1 MTPEF
6 AYFLKVNVAFVLFY
20 AFYRLLFYKDTFF
33 KLRRVSL
40 LAFFGLALLYPL
52 LNIQEWVK
60 EQEPMTEVIMM
71 YAAMMP
77 EVTITPET
85 VVKTDWKAVM
95 LSASSYIYWS
105 VVALL
110 LVRFFVQLTS
120 ILLLAYRSKRT
131 LIHGVL
137 VYRLDKPA
145 GPFSF
150 FQMIFIHPE
159 SHSEKEID
167 EILTHECTHVFQ
179 WHSIDVMICELIT
192 VVCWV
197 NPFAWLL
204 KREVRHNLEY
214 LADNTVIQ
222 SGYDCKSYQ
231 YHLLGLAHHY
241 QAAATLYNSFNVL
254 HLKNR
259 ISMMNK
265 KRSHGIGRTKYL
277 IFIPLAV
284 FLMLLSNI
292 EAVARITKEIA
303 ADAVADVK
311 EATEVMITQGDNVK
325 VTGQVID
332 DFNGPVIGA
341 SVIIKGTNVGTITDT
356 KGNFTLETTKD
367 AVLSFSFPGMKPK
380 EVAVKDVLGNLKV
393 QLYPDGSIQ
402 RTQPTTGTAPAAS
415 PKPRTSTDQV
425 FTVVEVMP
433 EFPGGQEAL
442 LQFLAKTVKYPVIAQ
457 ENGIQGRVTASFI
470 VEKDGSVTD
479 IEVIRG
485 VDPSLDKEAIRV
497 LSTMPKWTP
506 GKQRGQD
513 VAVKY
518 TVPVTFRLQGK
529 DAPDSGG
536 NKQEKQE
543 LQGKDAENEIVVVG
557 YGEQK
562 ETTVSDQVFVMV
574 EKMPQYPGG
583 DAALTRFI
591 ANTVQYP
598 VSAQQNGIQGRVV
611 CSFIINPDGS
621 VSDAEVIQ
629 GVDPALDKEALRVI
643 GQMPKWI
650 PGMQR
655 GKAVKVKY
663 TTPVTFRLQ

>member
-1 MTPEF
+1 M
-6 AYFLKVNVAFVLFY
+6 YSFY

-33 KLRRVSL
+33 KLRRASL

-60 EQEPMTEVIMM
+60 EQEPMTEVIQI
-71 YAAMMP
+71 YSAMLPEMTVTP
-77 EVTITPET
+77 EV
-85 VVKTDWKAVM
+85 VVKTDWKGIL
-95 LSASSYIYWS
+95 LSASSYMYWG
-105 VVALL
+105 VMALL
-110 LVRFFVQLTS
+110 FVRFFIQLSS
-120 ILLLAYRSKRT
+120 ILLLAYRSRRT
-131 LIHGVL
+131 VIHGVP

-150 FQMIFIHPE
+150 FKMIFIHPE

-179 WHSIDVMICELIT
+179 WHSVDVMICELIT
-192 VVCWV
+192 VICWV

-277 IFIPLAV
+277 IFIPLAA

-292 EAVARITKEIA
+292 EAVARITGEIA
-303 ADAVADVK
+303 AEAVAGVK
-311 EATEVMITQGDNVK
+311 EATEISVLSEDDVK
-325 VTGQVID
+325 VSGQVID

-341 SVIIKGTNVGTITDT
+341 NVIVKGTNVDTITDT
-356 KGNFTLETTKD
+356 EGYFVLETTKN
-367 AVLSFSFPGMKPK
+367 AVLRFSFPGMKAK
-380 EVAVKDVLGNLKV
+380 EVAVKDVQGKLKV
-393 QLYPDGSIQ
+393 QLYSDGSAQ
-402 RTQPTTGTAPAAS
+402 GSQSAPPPPPMS
-415 PKPRTSTDQV
+415 PQISTDPSDLV

-433 EFPGGQEAL
+433 EFPGGQGAL
-442 LQFLAKTVKYPVIAQ
+442 LQFLAKSIKYPVIAQ
-457 ENGIQGRVTASFI
+457 QNGIQGRVTCSF
-470 VEKDGSVTD
+470 VVGKDGVIRN

-485 VDPSLDKEAIRV
+485 VDPSLDLEATRV
-497 LSTMPKWTP
+497 ISMMPKWKP
-506 GKQRGQD
+506 GMQKGKE
-513 VAVKY
+513 VSVKY

-529 DAPDSGG
+529 ED
-536 NKQEKQE
+536 NKPTPLPAGE
-543 LQGKDAENEIVVVG
+543 GDNEITVVG

-562 ETTVSDQVFVMV
+562 SADTSGQVFAIV
-574 EKMPQYPGG
+574 EKMPQFPGG
-583 DAALTRFI
+583 EKAINEFI
-591 ANTVQYP
+591 SKTLQYP
-598 VSAQQNGIQGRVV
+598 VIAQENGIQGKVV
-611 CSFIINPDGS
+611 CSFIINQDGS
-621 VSDAEVIQ
+621 VTDAEVIS
-629 GVDPALDKEALRVI
+629 GVDPSLDREALRIVSA
-643 GQMPKWI
+643 MPKWT
-650 PGMQR
+650 PGTQR
-655 GKAVKVKY
+655 GKAVRVKY
-663 TTPVTFRLQ
+663 TMPVTFTLQ

>member
-33 KLRRVSL
+33 KLRRISL
-40 LAFFGLALLYPL
+40 LAFFGLALIYPL

-60 EQEPMTEVIMM
+60 EQEPMTEVIQM
-71 YAAMMP
+71 YSAILPEITVTP
-77 EVTITPET
+77 EV
-85 VVKTDWKAVM
+85 VVKTDWKSIL
-95 LSASSYIYWS
+95 LSASTYFYWG

-110 LVRFFVQLTS
+110 LVRFLVQFGS
-120 ILLLAYRSKRT
+120 ILLLAYNSRRT
-131 LIHGVL
+131 VIHGVP
-137 VYRLDKPA
+137 VYRLSKPA

-150 FQMIFIHPE
+150 FQMIFIYPE
-159 SHSEKEID
+159 SHSDKEID

-179 WHSIDVMICELIT
+179 WHSVDVMICELIT
-192 VVCWV
+192 VICWV

-222 SGYDCKSYQ
+222 SGYDSKSYQ

-277 IFIPLAV
+277 IFIPLAA

-292 EAVARITKEIA
+292 EAVARITGKIA
-303 ADAVADVK
+303 AGAVAEVK
-311 EATEVMITQGDNVK
+311 EATEMAIVSGDAIKVK
-325 VTGQVID
+325 GQVID

-341 SVIIKGTNVGTITDT
+341 NVIVKGTNIGTITDLDG
-356 KGNFTLETTKD
+356 KFVLETTKN
-367 AVLSFSFPGMKPK
+367 AVLVFSFPGTKSK
-380 EVAVKDVLGNLKV
+380 EVAVKDVLGDLKV
-393 QLYPDGSIQ
+393 QLYSDGTVSRPQSKPQSTTPQ
-402 RTQPTTGTAPAAS
+402 RSSNTPQIVS
-415 PKPRTSTDQV
+415 DQV

-433 EFPGGQEAL
+433 EYPGGQGEL
-442 LQFLAKTVKYPVIAQ
+442 LKYLAKSVKYPVIAQ

-470 VEKDGSVTD
+470 VEKDGSIRD

-485 VDPSLDKEAIRV
+485 VDPSLDKEAVRV
-497 LSTMPKWTP
+497 LSGMPNWTP

-518 TVPVTFRLQGK
+518 TVPVTFRLQRADGTSSVPN
-529 DAPDSGG
+529 DD
-536 NKQEKQE
+536 N
-543 LQGKDAENEIVVVG
+543 DNEGIMVVG
-557 YGEQK
+557 YGSSN
-562 ETTVSDQVFVMV
+562 SDNQSSSSNQVFAVV
-574 EKMPQYPGG
+574 EKMPNFLGGQNALISFLSKTIQYPKE
-583 DAALTRFI
+583 
-591 ANTVQYP
+591 
-598 VSAQQNGIQGRVV
+598 AQDKGIQGVVV
-611 CSFIINPDGS
+611 CSFIVEKDGS
-621 VSDAEVIQ
+621 LSDVTVIR
-629 GVDPALDKEALRVI
+629 GLDPELDKEALRVI
-643 GQMPKWI
+643 GEMPKWT
-650 PGMQR
+650 PGTQR
-655 GKAVKVKY
+655 GQAVRVKY
-663 TTPVTFRLQ
+663 TVPLTFRLQ

>member
-33 KLRRVSL
+33 KLRRASL

-60 EQEPMTEVIMM
+60 EQEPMTEVIQI
-71 YAAMMP
+71 YSAMLPEMTVTP
-77 EVTITPET
+77 EV
-85 VVKTDWKAVM
+85 VVKTDWKGIL
-95 LSASSYIYWS
+95 LSASSYMYWG
-105 VVALL
+105 VMALL
-110 LVRFFVQLTS
+110 FVRFFIQLSS
-120 ILLLAYRSKRT
+120 ILLLAYRSRRT
-131 LIHGVL
+131 VIHGVP

-150 FQMIFIHPE
+150 FKMIFIHPE

-179 WHSIDVMICELIT
+179 WHSVDVMICELIT
-192 VVCWV
+192 VICWV

-222 SGYDCKSYQ
+222 SGYDCKSFQ

-277 IFIPLAV
+277 IFIPLAA

-292 EAVARITKEIA
+292 EAVARITGEIA
-303 ADAVADVK
+303 AEAVAGVK
-311 EATEVMITQGDNVK
+311 EATEISVLSEDDVK
-325 VTGQVID
+325 VSGQVID

-341 SVIIKGTNVGTITDT
+341 NVIVKGTNVGTITDT
-356 KGNFTLETTKD
+356 EGYFVLETTKN
-367 AVLSFSFPGMKPK
+367 AILRFSFPGMKAK
-380 EVAVKDVLGNLKV
+380 EVAVKDVQGKLKV
-393 QLYPDGSIQ
+393 QLYSDGSAQ
-402 RTQPTTGTAPAAS
+402 GSQSAPPPPPMS
-415 PKPRTSTDQV
+415 PQISTDPSDLV

-433 EFPGGQEAL
+433 EFPGGQGAL
-442 LQFLAKTVKYPVIAQ
+442 LQFLAKSIKYPVIAQ
-457 ENGIQGRVTASFI
+457 QNGIQGRVTCSF
-470 VEKDGSVTD
+470 VVGKDGVIRN

-485 VDPSLDKEAIRV
+485 VDPSLDLEATRV
-497 LSTMPKWTP
+497 ISMMPKWKP
-506 GKQRGQD
+506 GMQKGKE
-513 VAVKY
+513 VSVKY

-529 DAPDSGG
+529 ED
-536 NKQEKQE
+536 NKPTPLPAGE
-543 LQGKDAENEIVVVG
+543 GDNEITVVG

-562 ETTVSDQVFVMV
+562 SADTSGQVFAIV
-574 EKMPQYPGG
+574 EKMPQFPGG
-583 DAALTRFI
+583 EKAINEFI
-591 ANTVQYP
+591 SKTLQYP
-598 VSAQQNGIQGRVV
+598 VIAQENGIQGKVV
-611 CSFIINPDGS
+611 CSFIINQDGS
-621 VSDAEVIQ
+621 VTDAEVIS
-629 GVDPALDKEALRVI
+629 GVDPSLDREALRIVSA
-643 GQMPKWI
+643 MPKWT
-650 PGMQR
+650 PGTQR
-655 GKAVKVKY
+655 GKAVRVKY
-663 TTPVTFRLQ
+663 TMPVTFTLQ

>member
-6 AYFLKVNVAFVLFY
+6 AYFLKVNIAFVLFY

-33 KLRRVSL
+33 KLRRASL

-60 EQEPMTEVIMM
+60 EQEPMTEVIQI
-71 YAAMMP
+71 YSAMLPEMTVTP
-77 EVTITPET
+77 EV
-85 VVKTDWKAVM
+85 VVKTDWKGIL
-95 LSASSYIYWS
+95 LSASSYMYWG
-105 VVALL
+105 VMALL
-110 LVRFFVQLTS
+110 FVRFFIQLSS
-120 ILLLAYRSKRT
+120 ILLLAYRSRRT
-131 LIHGVL
+131 VIHGVP

-150 FQMIFIHPE
+150 FKMIFIHPE

-179 WHSIDVMICELIT
+179 WHSVDVMICELIT
-192 VVCWV
+192 VICWV

-277 IFIPLAV
+277 IFIPLAA

-292 EAVARITKEIA
+292 EAVARITGEIA
-303 ADAVADVK
+303 AEAVAGVK
-311 EATEVMITQGDNVK
+311 EATEISVLSEDDVK
-325 VTGQVID
+325 VSGQVID

-341 SVIIKGTNVGTITDT
+341 NVIVKGTNVGTITDT
-356 KGNFTLETTKD
+356 EGYFVLETTKN
-367 AVLSFSFPGMKPK
+367 AVLRFSFPGMKAK
-380 EVAVKDVLGNLKV
+380 EVAVKDVQGKLKV
-393 QLYPDGSIQ
+393 QLYSDGSAQ
-402 RTQPTTGTAPAAS
+402 GSQSAPPPPPMS
-415 PKPRTSTDQV
+415 PQISTDPSDLV

-433 EFPGGQEAL
+433 EFPGGQGAL
-442 LQFLAKTVKYPVIAQ
+442 LQFLAKSIKYPVIAQ
-457 ENGIQGRVTASFI
+457 QNGIQGRVTCSF
-470 VEKDGSVTD
+470 VVGKDGVIRN

-485 VDPSLDKEAIRV
+485 VDPSLDLEATRV
-497 LSTMPKWTP
+497 ISMMPKWKP
-506 GKQRGQD
+506 GMQKGKE
-513 VAVKY
+513 VSVKY

-529 DAPDSGG
+529 ED
-536 NKQEKQE
+536 NKPTPLPAGE
-543 LQGKDAENEIVVVG
+543 GDNEITVVG

-562 ETTVSDQVFVMV
+562 SADTSGQVFAIV
-574 EKMPQYPGG
+574 EKMPQFPGG
-583 DAALTRFI
+583 EKAINEFI
-591 ANTVQYP
+591 SKTLQYP
-598 VSAQQNGIQGRVV
+598 VIAQENGIQGKVV
-611 CSFIINPDGS
+611 CSFIINQDGS
-621 VSDAEVIQ
+621 VTDAEVVS
-629 GVDPALDKEALRVI
+629 GVDPSLDREALRIVSA
-643 GQMPKWI
+643 MPKWT
-650 PGMQR
+650 PGTQR
-655 GKAVKVKY
+655 GKAVRVKY
-663 TTPVTFRLQ
+663 TMPVTFTLQ

>member
-33 KLRRVSL
+33 KLRRASL

-60 EQEPMTEVIMM
+60 EQEPMTEVIQI
-71 YAAMMP
+71 YSAMLPEMIVTP
-77 EVTITPET
+77 EV
-85 VVKTDWKAVM
+85 VVKTDWKGIL
-95 LSASSYIYWS
+95 LSASSYMYWG
-105 VVALL
+105 VMALL
-110 LVRFFVQLTS
+110 FVRFFIQLSS
-120 ILLLAYRSKRT
+120 ILLLAYRSRRT
-131 LIHGVL
+131 VIHGVP

-150 FQMIFIHPE
+150 FKMIFIHPE

-179 WHSIDVMICELIT
+179 WHSVDVMICELIT
-192 VVCWV
+192 VICWV

-277 IFIPLAV
+277 IFIPLAA

-292 EAVARITKEIA
+292 EAVARITGEIA
-303 ADAVADVK
+303 AEAVAGVK
-311 EATEVMITQGDNVK
+311 EATEISVLSEDDVK
-325 VTGQVID
+325 VSGQVID

-341 SVIIKGTNVGTITDT
+341 NVIVKGTNVGTITDT
-356 KGNFTLETTKD
+356 EGYFVLETTKN
-367 AVLSFSFPGMKPK
+367 AVLRFSFPGMKAK
-380 EVAVKDVLGNLKV
+380 EVAVKDVQGKLKV
-393 QLYPDGSIQ
+393 QLYSDGSAQ
-402 RTQPTTGTAPAAS
+402 GSQSAPPPPPMS
-415 PKPRTSTDQV
+415 PQISTDPSDLV

-433 EFPGGQEAL
+433 EFPGGQGAL
-442 LQFLAKTVKYPVIAQ
+442 LQFLAKSIKYPVIAQ
-457 ENGIQGRVTASFI
+457 QNGIQGRVTCSF
-470 VEKDGSVTD
+470 VVGKDGVIRN

-485 VDPSLDKEAIRV
+485 VDPSLDLEAARV
-497 LSTMPKWTP
+497 ISMMPKWKP
-506 GKQRGQD
+506 GMQKGKE
-513 VAVKY
+513 VSVKY

-529 DAPDSGG
+529 ED
-536 NKQEKQE
+536 NKPTPLPAGE
-543 LQGKDAENEIVVVG
+543 GDNEITVVG

-562 ETTVSDQVFVMV
+562 SADTSGQVFAIV
-574 EKMPQYPGG
+574 EKMPQFPGG
-583 DAALTRFI
+583 EKAINEFI
-591 ANTVQYP
+591 SKTLQYP
-598 VSAQQNGIQGRVV
+598 VIAQENGIQGKVV
-611 CSFIINPDGS
+611 CSFIINQDGS
-621 VSDAEVIQ
+621 VTDAEVVS
-629 GVDPALDKEALRVI
+629 GVDPSLDREALRIVSA
-643 GQMPKWI
+643 MPKWT
-650 PGMQR
+650 PGTQR
-655 GKAVKVKY
+655 GKAVRVKY
-663 TTPVTFRLQ
+663 TMPVTFTLQ

>member
-33 KLRRVSL
+33 KLRRASL

-52 LNIQEWVK
+52 LNIQDWVK
-60 EQEPMTEVIMM
+60 EQEPMTEVIQIYSAILPEMTVT
-71 YAAMMP
+71 P
-77 EVTITPET
+77 EV
-85 VVKTDWKAVM
+85 VVKTDWKGIL
-95 LSASSYIYWS
+95 LSASSYMYWG
-105 VVALL
+105 VMALL
-110 LVRFFVQLTS
+110 FVRFFIQLSS
-120 ILLLAYRSKRT
+120 ILLLAYRSRRT
-131 LIHGVL
+131 VIHGVP

-150 FQMIFIHPE
+150 FKMIFIHLE

-179 WHSIDVMICELIT
+179 WHSVDVMICELIT
-192 VVCWV
+192 VICWV

-277 IFIPLAV
+277 IFIPLAA

-292 EAVARITKEIA
+292 EAVARITGEIA
-303 ADAVADVK
+303 AEAVAGVK
-311 EATEVMITQGDNVK
+311 EATEISVLSEDDVK
-325 VTGQVID
+325 VSGQVID

-341 SVIIKGTNVGTITDT
+341 NVIVKGTNVGTITDT
-356 KGNFTLETTKD
+356 EGYFVLETTKN
-367 AVLSFSFPGMKPK
+367 AVLRFSFPGMKAK
-380 EVAVKDVLGNLKV
+380 EVAVKDVQGKLKV
-393 QLYPDGSIQ
+393 QLYSDGSAQ
-402 RTQPTTGTAPAAS
+402 GSQSAPPPPPMS
-415 PKPRTSTDQV
+415 PQISTDPSDLV

-433 EFPGGQEAL
+433 EFPGGQGAL
-442 LQFLAKTVKYPVIAQ
+442 LQFLAKSIKYPVIAQ
-457 ENGIQGRVTASFI
+457 QNGIQGRVTCSF
-470 VEKDGSVTD
+470 VVGKDGVIRN

-485 VDPSLDKEAIRV
+485 VDPLLDLEATRV
-497 LSTMPKWTP
+497 ISMMPKWKP
-506 GKQRGQD
+506 GMQKGKE
-513 VAVKY
+513 VSVKY

-529 DAPDSGG
+529 ED
-536 NKQEKQE
+536 NKPTPLPAGESDN
-543 LQGKDAENEIVVVG
+543 GITVVG

-562 ETTVSDQVFVMV
+562 SADTSGQVFAIV
-574 EKMPQYPGG
+574 EKMPQFPGG
-583 DAALTRFI
+583 EKAINEFI
-591 ANTVQYP
+591 SKTLQYP
-598 VSAQQNGIQGRVV
+598 VIAQENGIQGKVV
-611 CSFIINPDGS
+611 CSFIINQDGS
-621 VSDAEVIQ
+621 VTDAEVIS
-629 GVDPALDKEALRVI
+629 GVDPSLDREALRIVSA
-643 GQMPKWI
+643 MPKWT
-650 PGMQR
+650 PGTQR
-655 GKAVKVKY
+655 GKAVRVKY
-663 TTPVTFRLQ
+663 TMPVTFTLQ

>member
-33 KLRRVSL
+33 KLRRASL

-52 LNIQEWVK
+52 LNIQDWVK
-60 EQEPMTEVIMM
+60 EQEPMTEVIQIYSAILPEMTVT
-71 YAAMMP
+71 P
-77 EVTITPET
+77 EV
-85 VVKTDWKAVM
+85 VVKTDWKGIL
-95 LSASSYIYWS
+95 LSASSYMYWG
-105 VVALL
+105 VMALL
-110 LVRFFVQLTS
+110 FVRFFIQLSS
-120 ILLLAYRSKRT
+120 ILLLAYRSRRT
-131 LIHGVL
+131 VIHGVP

-150 FQMIFIHPE
+150 FKMIFIHPE

-179 WHSIDVMICELIT
+179 WHSVDVMICELIT
-192 VVCWV
+192 VICWV

-231 YHLLGLAHHY
+231 YHLLVLAHHY

-277 IFIPLAV
+277 IFIPLAA

-292 EAVARITKEIA
+292 EAVARITGEIA
-303 ADAVADVK
+303 AEAVAGVK
-311 EATEVMITQGDNVK
+311 EATEISVLSEDDVK
-325 VTGQVID
+325 VSGQVID

-341 SVIIKGTNVGTITDT
+341 NVIVKGTNVGTITDT
-356 KGNFTLETTKD
+356 EGYFVLETTKN
-367 AVLSFSFPGMKPK
+367 AVLRFSFPGMKAK
-380 EVAVKDVLGNLKV
+380 EVAVKDVQGKLKV
-393 QLYPDGSIQ
+393 QLYSDGSAQ
-402 RTQPTTGTAPAAS
+402 GSQSAPPPPPMS
-415 PKPRTSTDQV
+415 PQISTDPSDLV

-433 EFPGGQEAL
+433 EFPGGQGAL
-442 LQFLAKTVKYPVIAQ
+442 LQFLAKSIKYPVIAQ
-457 ENGIQGRVTASFI
+457 QNGIQGRVTCSF
-470 VEKDGSVTD
+470 VVGKDGVIRN

-485 VDPSLDKEAIRV
+485 VDPSLDLEATRV
-497 LSTMPKWTP
+497 ISMMPKWKP
-506 GKQRGQD
+506 GMQKGKE
-513 VAVKY
+513 VSVKY

-529 DAPDSGG
+529 ED
-536 NKQEKQE
+536 NKPTPLPAGE
-543 LQGKDAENEIVVVG
+543 GDNEITVVG

-562 ETTVSDQVFVMV
+562 SADTSGQVFAIV
-574 EKMPQYPGG
+574 EKMPQFPGG
-583 DAALTRFI
+583 EKAINEFI
-591 ANTVQYP
+591 SKTLQYP
-598 VSAQQNGIQGRVV
+598 VIAQENGIQGKVV
-611 CSFIINPDGS
+611 CSFIINQDGS
-621 VSDAEVIQ
+621 VTDAEVVS
-629 GVDPALDKEALRVI
+629 GVDPSLDREALRIVSA
-643 GQMPKWI
+643 MPKWT
-650 PGMQR
+650 PGTQR
-655 GKAVKVKY
+655 GKAVRVKY
-663 TTPVTFRLQ
+663 TMPVTFTLQ

>member
-33 KLRRVSL
+33 KLRRASL

-60 EQEPMTEVIMM
+60 EQEPMTEVIQI
-71 YAAMMP
+71 YSAMLPEMIVTP
-77 EVTITPET
+77 EV
-85 VVKTDWKAVM
+85 VVKTDWKGIL
-95 LSASSYIYWS
+95 LSASSYMYWG
-105 VVALL
+105 VMALL
-110 LVRFFVQLTS
+110 FVRFFIQLSS
-120 ILLLAYRSKRT
+120 ILLLAYRSRRT
-131 LIHGVL
+131 VIHGVP

-150 FQMIFIHPE
+150 FKMIFIHPE

-179 WHSIDVMICELIT
+179 WHSVDVMICELIT
-192 VVCWV
+192 VICWV

-277 IFIPLAV
+277 IFIPLAA

-292 EAVARITKEIA
+292 EAVARITGEIA
-303 ADAVADVK
+303 AEAVAGVK
-311 EATEVMITQGDNVK
+311 EATEISVLSEDDVK
-325 VTGQVID
+325 VSGQVID

-341 SVIIKGTNVGTITDT
+341 NVIVKGTNVGTITDT
-356 KGNFTLETTKD
+356 EGYFVLETTKN
-367 AVLSFSFPGMKPK
+367 AVLRFSFPGMKAK
-380 EVAVKDVLGNLKV
+380 EVAVKDVQGKLKV
-393 QLYPDGSIQ
+393 QLYSDGSAQ
-402 RTQPTTGTAPAAS
+402 GSQSAPPPPPMS
-415 PKPRTSTDQV
+415 PQISTDPSDLV

-433 EFPGGQEAL
+433 EFPGGQGAL
-442 LQFLAKTVKYPVIAQ
+442 LQFLAKSIKYPVIAQ
-457 ENGIQGRVTASFI
+457 QNGIQGRVTCSF
-470 VEKDGSVTD
+470 VVGKDGVIRN

-485 VDPSLDKEAIRV
+485 VDPSLDLEATRV
-497 LSTMPKWTP
+497 ISMMPKWKP
-506 GKQRGQD
+506 GMQKGKE
-513 VAVKY
+513 VSVKY

-529 DAPDSGG
+529 ED
-536 NKQEKQE
+536 NKPTPLPAGE
-543 LQGKDAENEIVVVG
+543 GDNEITVVG

-562 ETTVSDQVFVMV
+562 SADTSGQVFAIV
-574 EKMPQYPGG
+574 EKMPQFPGG
-583 DAALTRFI
+583 EKAINEFI
-591 ANTVQYP
+591 SKTLQYP
-598 VSAQQNGIQGRVV
+598 VIAQENGIQGKVV
-611 CSFIINPDGS
+611 CSFIINQDGS
-621 VSDAEVIQ
+621 VTDAEVIS
-629 GVDPALDKEALRVI
+629 GVDPSLDREALRIVSA
-643 GQMPKWI
+643 MPKWT
-650 PGMQR
+650 PGTQR
-655 GKAVKVKY
+655 GKAVCVKY
-663 TTPVTFRLQ
+663 TMPVTFTLQ

>member
-33 KLRRVSL
+33 KLRRASL

-52 LNIQEWVK
+52 LNIQDWVK
-60 EQEPMTEVIMM
+60 EQEPMTEVIQIYSAILPEMTVT
-71 YAAMMP
+71 P
-77 EVTITPET
+77 EV
-85 VVKTDWKAVM
+85 VVKTDWKGIL
-95 LSASSYIYWS
+95 LSASSYMYWG
-105 VVALL
+105 VMALL
-110 LVRFFVQLTS
+110 FVRFFIQLSS
-120 ILLLAYRSKRT
+120 ILLLAYRSRRT
-131 LIHGVL
+131 VIHGVP

-150 FQMIFIHPE
+150 FKMIFIHPE

-179 WHSIDVMICELIT
+179 WHSVDVMICELIT
-192 VVCWV
+192 VICLV

-277 IFIPLAV
+277 IFIPLAA

-292 EAVARITKEIA
+292 EAVARITGEIA
-303 ADAVADVK
+303 AEAVAGVK
-311 EATEVMITQGDNVK
+311 EATEISVLSEDDVK
-325 VTGQVID
+325 VSGQVID

-341 SVIIKGTNVGTITDT
+341 NVIVKGTNVGTITDT
-356 KGNFTLETTKD
+356 EGYFVLETTKN
-367 AVLSFSFPGMKPK
+367 AVLRFSFPGMKAK
-380 EVAVKDVLGNLKV
+380 EVAVKDVQGKLKV
-393 QLYPDGSIQ
+393 QLYSDGSAQ
-402 RTQPTTGTAPAAS
+402 GSQSAPPPPPMS
-415 PKPRTSTDQV
+415 PQISTDPSDLV

-433 EFPGGQEAL
+433 EFPGGQGAL
-442 LQFLAKTVKYPVIAQ
+442 LQFLAKSIKYPVIAQ
-457 ENGIQGRVTASFI
+457 QNGIQGRVTCSF
-470 VEKDGSVTD
+470 VVGKDGVIRN

-485 VDPSLDKEAIRV
+485 VDPSLDLEATRV
-497 LSTMPKWTP
+497 ISMMPKWKP
-506 GKQRGQD
+506 GMQKGKE
-513 VAVKY
+513 VSVKY

-529 DAPDSGG
+529 ED
-536 NKQEKQE
+536 NKPTPLPAGE
-543 LQGKDAENEIVVVG
+543 GDNEITVVG

-562 ETTVSDQVFVMV
+562 SADTSGQVFAIV
-574 EKMPQYPGG
+574 EKMPQFPGG
-583 DAALTRFI
+583 EKAINEFI
-591 ANTVQYP
+591 SKTLQYP
-598 VSAQQNGIQGRVV
+598 VIAQENGIQGKVV
-611 CSFIINPDGS
+611 CSFIINQDGS
-621 VSDAEVIQ
+621 VTDAEVVS
-629 GVDPALDKEALRVI
+629 GVDPSLDREALRIVSA
-643 GQMPKWI
+643 MPKWT
-650 PGMQR
+650 PGTQR
-655 GKAVKVKY
+655 GKAVRVKY
-663 TTPVTFRLQ
+663 TMPVTFTLQ

>member
-6 AYFLKVNVAFVLFY
+6 AYFLKVNVAFLLFY

-33 KLRRVSL
+33 KLRRASL

-60 EQEPMTEVIMM
+60 EQEPMTEVIQI
-71 YAAMMP
+71 YSAMLPEMTVTP
-77 EVTITPET
+77 EV
-85 VVKTDWKAVM
+85 VVKTDWKGIL
-95 LSASSYIYWS
+95 LSASSYMYWG
-105 VVALL
+105 VMALL
-110 LVRFFVQLTS
+110 FVRFFIQLSS
-120 ILLLAYRSKRT
+120 ILLLAYRSRRT
-131 LIHGVL
+131 VIHGVP

-150 FQMIFIHPE
+150 FKMIFIHPE

-179 WHSIDVMICELIT
+179 WHSVDVMICELIT
-192 VVCWV
+192 VICWV

-277 IFIPLAV
+277 IFIPLAA

-292 EAVARITKEIA
+292 EAVARITGEIA
-303 ADAVADVK
+303 AEAVAGVK
-311 EATEVMITQGDNVK
+311 EATEISVLSEDDVK
-325 VTGQVID
+325 VSGQVID

-341 SVIIKGTNVGTITDT
+341 NVIVKGTNVGTITDT
-356 KGNFTLETTKD
+356 EGYFVLETTKN
-367 AVLSFSFPGMKPK
+367 AVLRFSFPGMKAK
-380 EVAVKDVLGNLKV
+380 EVAVKDVQGKLKV
-393 QLYPDGSIQ
+393 QLYSDGSAQ
-402 RTQPTTGTAPAAS
+402 GSQSAPPPPPMS
-415 PKPRTSTDQV
+415 PQISTDPSDLV

-433 EFPGGQEAL
+433 EFPGGQGAL
-442 LQFLAKTVKYPVIAQ
+442 LQFLAKSIKYPVIAQ
-457 ENGIQGRVTASFI
+457 QNGIQGRVTCSF
-470 VEKDGSVTD
+470 VVGKDGVIRN

-485 VDPSLDKEAIRV
+485 VDPSLDLEAARV
-497 LSTMPKWTP
+497 ISMMPKWKP
-506 GKQRGQD
+506 GMQKGKE
-513 VAVKY
+513 VSVKY

-529 DAPDSGG
+529 ED
-536 NKQEKQE
+536 NKPTPLPAGE
-543 LQGKDAENEIVVVG
+543 GDNEITVVG

-562 ETTVSDQVFVMV
+562 SADTSGQVFAIV
-574 EKMPQYPGG
+574 EKMPQFPGG
-583 DAALTRFI
+583 EKAINEFI
-591 ANTVQYP
+591 SKTLQYP
-598 VSAQQNGIQGRVV
+598 VIAQENGIQGKVV
-611 CSFIINPDGS
+611 CSFIINQDGS
-621 VSDAEVIQ
+621 VTDAEVVS
-629 GVDPALDKEALRVI
+629 GVDPSLDREALRIVSA
-643 GQMPKWI
+643 MPKWT
-650 PGMQR
+650 PGTQR
-655 GKAVKVKY
+655 GKAVRVKY
-663 TTPVTFRLQ
+663 TMPVTFTLQ

>member
-33 KLRRVSL
+33 KLRRASL

-52 LNIQEWVK
+52 LNIQDWVK
-60 EQEPMTEVIMM
+60 EQEPMTEVIQIYSAILPEMTVT
-71 YAAMMP
+71 P
-77 EVTITPET
+77 EV
-85 VVKTDWKAVM
+85 VVKTDWKGIL
-95 LSASSYIYWS
+95 LSASSYMYWG
-105 VVALL
+105 VMALL
-110 LVRFFVQLTS
+110 FVRFFIQLSS
-120 ILLLAYRSKRT
+120 ILLLAYRSRRT
-131 LIHGVL
+131 VIHGVP

-150 FQMIFIHPE
+150 FKMIFIHPE

-179 WHSIDVMICELIT
+179 WHSVDVMICELIT
-192 VVCWV
+192 VICWV

-277 IFIPLAV
+277 IFIPLAA

-292 EAVARITKEIA
+292 EAVARITGEIA
-303 ADAVADVK
+303 AEAVAGVK
-311 EATEVMITQGDNVK
+311 EATEISVLSEDDVK
-325 VTGQVID
+325 VSGQVID

-341 SVIIKGTNVGTITDT
+341 NVIVKGTNVGTITDT
-356 KGNFTLETTKD
+356 EGYFVLETTKN
-367 AVLSFSFPGMKPK
+367 AVLRFSFPGMKAK
-380 EVAVKDVLGNLKV
+380 EVAVKDVQGKLKV
-393 QLYPDGSIQ
+393 QLYSDGSAQ
-402 RTQPTTGTAPAAS
+402 GSQSAPPPPPMS
-415 PKPRTSTDQV
+415 PQISTDPSDLV

-433 EFPGGQEAL
+433 EFPGGQGAL
-442 LQFLAKTVKYPVIAQ
+442 LQFLAKSIKYPVIAQ
-457 ENGIQGRVTASFI
+457 QNGIQGRVTCSF
-470 VEKDGSVTD
+470 VVGKDGVIRN

-485 VDPSLDKEAIRV
+485 VDPSLDLEATRV
-497 LSTMPKWTP
+497 ISMMPKWKP
-506 GKQRGQD
+506 GMQKGKE
-513 VAVKY
+513 VSVKY

-529 DAPDSGG
+529 ED
-536 NKQEKQE
+536 NKPTPLPAGE
-543 LQGKDAENEIVVVG
+543 GDNEITVVG

-562 ETTVSDQVFVMV
+562 SADTSGQVFAIV
-574 EKMPQYPGG
+574 EKMPQFPGG
-583 DAALTRFI
+583 EKAINEFI
-591 ANTVQYP
+591 SKTLQYP
-598 VSAQQNGIQGRVV
+598 VIAQENGIQGKVV
-611 CSFIINPDGS
+611 CSFIINQDGS
-621 VSDAEVIQ
+621 VTDAEVVS
-629 GVDPALDKEALRVI
+629 GVDPSLDREALRIVSA
-643 GQMPKWI
+643 MPKWT
-650 PGMQR
+650 PGTQR
-655 GKAVKVKY
+655 GKAVRVKSSI
-663 TTPVTFRLQ
+663 T

>member
-33 KLRRVSL
+33 KLRRASL

-60 EQEPMTEVIMM
+60 EQEPMTEVIQI
-71 YAAMMP
+71 YSAMLPEMTVTP
-77 EVTITPET
+77 EV
-85 VVKTDWKAVM
+85 VVKTDWKGIL
-95 LSASSYIYWS
+95 LSASSYMYWG
-105 VVALL
+105 VMALL
-110 LVRFFVQLTS
+110 FVRFFIQLSS
-120 ILLLAYRSKRT
+120 ILLLAYRSRRT
-131 LIHGVL
+131 VIHGVP

-145 GPFSF
+145 GHFSF
-150 FQMIFIHPE
+150 FKMIFIHPE

-179 WHSIDVMICELIT
+179 WHSVDVMICELIT
-192 VVCWV
+192 VICWV

-277 IFIPLAV
+277 IFIPLAA

-292 EAVARITKEIA
+292 EAVARITGEIA
-303 ADAVADVK
+303 AEAVAGVK
-311 EATEVMITQGDNVK
+311 EATEISVLSEDDVK
-325 VTGQVID
+325 VSGQVID

-341 SVIIKGTNVGTITDT
+341 NVIVKGTNVGTITDT
-356 KGNFTLETTKD
+356 EGYFVLETTKN
-367 AVLSFSFPGMKPK
+367 AVLRFSFPGMKAK
-380 EVAVKDVLGNLKV
+380 EVAVKDVQGKLKV
-393 QLYPDGSIQ
+393 QLYSDGSAQ
-402 RTQPTTGTAPAAS
+402 GSQSAPPPPPMS
-415 PKPRTSTDQV
+415 PQISTDPSDLV

-433 EFPGGQEAL
+433 EFPGGQGAL
-442 LQFLAKTVKYPVIAQ
+442 LQFLAKSIKYPVIAQ
-457 ENGIQGRVTASFI
+457 QNGIQGRVTCSF
-470 VEKDGSVTD
+470 VVGKDGVIRN

-485 VDPSLDKEAIRV
+485 VDPSLDLEATRV
-497 LSTMPKWTP
+497 ISMMPKWKP
-506 GKQRGQD
+506 GMQKGKE
-513 VAVKY
+513 VSVKY

-529 DAPDSGG
+529 ED
-536 NKQEKQE
+536 NKPTPLPAGE
-543 LQGKDAENEIVVVG
+543 GDNEITVVG

-562 ETTVSDQVFVMV
+562 SADTSGQVFAIV
-574 EKMPQYPGG
+574 EKMPQFPGG
-583 DAALTRFI
+583 EKAINEFI
-591 ANTVQYP
+591 SKTLQYP
-598 VSAQQNGIQGRVV
+598 VIAQENGIQGKVV
-611 CSFIINPDGS
+611 CSFIINQDGS
-621 VSDAEVIQ
+621 VTDAEVIS
-629 GVDPALDKEALRVI
+629 GVDPSLDREALRIVSA
-643 GQMPKWI
+643 MPKWT
-650 PGMQR
+650 PGTQR
-655 GKAVKVKY
+655 GKAVRVKY
-663 TTPVTFRLQ
+663 TMPVTFTLQ